1 VRAATAVTVVLLA
14 VTAGCGGRGVASKDS
29 PTSALVDMGHGL
41 RGPAGSRAV
50 IASTG
55 AAHVASLAE
64 DAIGRLWFGTADY
77 DDTGHDGVYLSSG
90 VTSKPLEV
98 LAAQHT
104 VLGLAWVGDELYVA
118 SKERVDAYSG
128 FDGTAF
134 ASHRTVVTFEP
145 GVGEVNQIVMGPDG
159 RFRLGISSPCDSCT
173 PTVPHAGSV
182 VSFLPDGS
190 DLRTEAS
197 AIRAPVGLAYVPGTA
212 DLLVTMN
219 QRDDLGQ
226 RTPGDWLSHV
236 SDGQDWRQPACYGQG
251 AAKDEVRS
259 GRSEANLRRSS
270 LGPSTC
276 AGVPAPVAT
285 LDPHAAA
292 SGVAIVGGA
301 AIVAEWT
308 KGKVLRIGLHHDGAT
323 YTGTAAPFVTGI
335 PKPMAVLASANG
347 SVLVGDWQHGT
358 VYRIEAADRKAD

>member
-1 VRAATAVTVVLLA
+1 VKAATAVTVVLLA
-14 VTAGCGGRGVASKDS
+14 VTAGCGGRGVASKDNPTTTS
-29 PTSALVDMGHGL
+29 PTSALVDIGHGL
-41 RGPAGSRAV
+41 DGPAGSRAV

-55 AAHVASLAE
+55 AQHVASLAE
-64 DAIGRLWFGTADY
+64 DASGRLWFGTAAY
-77 DDTGHDGVYLSSG
+77 DDTGHDGVYLSTG
-90 VTSKPLEV
+90 ATSKPLEV
-98 LAAQHT
+98 LSDQHT
-104 VLGLAWVGDELYVA
+104 VLGLDWVGGELYIA

-128 FDGTAF
+128 FDGTRF
-134 ASHRTVVTFEP
+134 ASHRTVVTFQP

-190 DLRTEAS
+190 DLRTEAA

-219 QRDDLGQ
+219 QRDDLGS

-236 SDGQDWRQPACYGQG
+236 SNGQNWRQPACYGQG
-251 AAKDEVRS
+251 GAV
-259 GRSEANLRRSS
+259 
-270 LGPSTC
+270 C

-285 LDPHAAA
+285 LDRHAAA

-308 KGKVLRIGLHHDGAT
+308 KGKVLRIELHHDGAT
-323 YTGTAAPFVTGI
+323 YTGTATPFVTGI
-335 PKPMAVLASANG
+335 PKPMAVLATTG
-347 SVLVGDWQHGT
+347 GEVLVGDWQRGT
-358 VYRIEAADRKAD
+358 VYRIDGRD